1 MNYRYLFLAF
11 CCLPVSLLAQAAT
24 DSFLVMPYLQWGTQ
38 TSMTVLWETTN
49 PATTTVEYGEALE
62 RASEPNLSQRK
73 DVADTRLLHEVS
85 LTGLKPATKYVYRVR
100 STFADGGEVVSEVS
114 TFRTNVR
121 DEDACVFAFIGDSQY
136 NSRTPWAWETISN
149 LIWEERPHF
158 IIHAGDLVDQGTKKT
173 DWTEHF
179 FPGGQVFMS
188 RYPMY
193 TVLGNHEQ
201 DAQLYY
207 DYMVNPEPEYYYT
220 FRYGPVQFFMID
232 TNRDVSEGSEQY
244 NWLEWELAQ
253 STAPWKM
260 VVHHHPP
267 YSSESD
273 DHGDTFIGASTYQT
287 HARDLTPLYDTY
299 GVDFCLFGHTHVY
312 ERTWPLLEN
321 RISLEDGVIY
331 INSGGAGGG
340 LETFD
345 PTRSWFTQ
353 ELQTGHHYTTFAVF
367 GNTLQFKAIDHEG
380 RMFDSF
386 QLTKEGTNETTGQ
399 LTIPPPPRIRIGEP
413 VFSEETTIELEA
425 LWKDHT
431 IRYTLDGSEPNQQS
445 PQYQG
450 PITVH
455 TSGVIRAR
463 SYTPKGKTGRIA
475 DRDLVQMDPLSAV
488 EVSPGGQGVSYN
500 YFEGNWKKL
509 PDFQALQP
517 VASGFLSNI
526 THEIPGRRDDH
537 YGVVF
542 TGYVQISGTGPHT
555 FYVRSDDGS
564 KLWVDDQLLI
574 DNDGSHSP
582 QTKSGTLIL
591 EEGYHRI
598 RIAYFEDYGGEFLQ
612 AGMVDPVMG
621 RVPFGPSRL
630 FRD

>member
-1 MNYRYLFLAF
+1 MKYSSLFLA
-11 CCLPVSLLAQAAT
+11 CCWLPLSLLAQADS
-24 DSFLVMPYLQWGTQ
+24 DSFLIKPYLQWGTQ
-38 TSMTVLWETTN
+38 TSMTVLWETTY
-49 PATTTVEYGEALE
+49 PATTSVEYGEAMDS
-62 RASEPNLSQRK
+62 ASEPNLNQRTNLN
-73 DVADTRLLHEVS
+73 DTRLLHEVP

-100 STFADGGEVVSEVS
+100 NTFANGREVVSEVS

-121 DEDACVFAFIGDSQY
+121 DDDACVFAFIGDSQY
-136 NSRTPWAWETISN
+136 NGRTPWAWETISN
-149 LIWEERPHF
+149 LIWKERPHF
-158 IIHAGDLVDQGTKKT
+158 IIHAGDLVDQGTKKS

-179 FPGGQVFMS
+179 FPGGQIFMS

-220 FRYGPVQFFMID
+220 FRYGSVQFFMID

-321 RISLEDGVIY
+321 RISLENGVIY

-380 RMFDSF
+380 RIFDSF
-386 QLTKEGTNETTGQ
+386 QMTKNDTDEITGRLTS
-399 LTIPPPPRIRIGEP
+399 PPPPAIHIADP
-413 VFSEETTIELEA
+413 VFSRETSVVMKP
-425 LWKDHT
+425 LWNDHT

-445 PQYQG
+445 PVYEA
-450 PITVH
+450 PIIVN
-455 TSGVIRAR
+455 TSVTLRAR
-463 SYTPKGKTGRIA
+463 SYTPEGKTGRIA
-475 DRDLVQMDPLSAV
+475 DRALVQMNPLPAV
-488 EVSPGGQGVSYN
+488 KVSPAKKGLAYT
-500 YFEGNWKKL
+500 YFEGSWKKL
-509 PDFQALQP
+509 PDFQKLKP
-517 VASGFLSNI
+517 VASGQMNTF
-526 THEIPGRRDDH
+526 THDIPNRSEDH

-542 TGYVQISGTGPHT
+542 EGFVHIAETGPQT

-564 KLWVDDQLLI
+564 RLWIDDQKVI

-582 QTKSGTLIL
+582 RTKTGTIIL

-598 RIAYFEDYGGEFLQ
+598 QIAYFEDYGGEFLQ
-612 AGMVDPVMG
+612 VGMVDPMLG
-621 RVPFGPSRL
+621 RIPFSPAKL
-630 FRD
+630 FQN

>member
-1 MNYRYLFLAF
+1 MIYRFLFLAF
-11 CCLPVSLLAQAAT
+11 CCLPVSLLAQATA
-24 DSFLVMPYLQWGTQ
+24 DSFLVKPYLQWGTQ

-49 PATTTVEYGEALE
+49 PATATVEYGEALD

-73 DVADTRLLHEVS
+73 KVEDNRHLHEVS
-85 LTGLKPATKYVYRVR
+85 LTDLKPATKYVYRVR
-100 STFADGGEVVSEVS
+100 STFPNGSEVVSDVS

-121 DEDACVFAFIGDSQY
+121 DDDACVFAFIGDSQY
-136 NSRTPWAWETISN
+136 NGRTPWAWETISE

-232 TNRDVSEGSEQY
+232 TNRDVAEGSEQY

-353 ELQTGHHYTTFAVF
+353 EVQTGHHYTTFAVF

-380 RMFDSF
+380 HMFDSF
-386 QLTKEGTNETTGQ
+386 QLSKEQSDESTGQ
-399 LTIPPPPRIRIGEP
+399 LTIPPPPRIRIEEP
-413 VFSEETTIELEA
+413 VFSKETTIELEA
-425 LWKDHT
+425 LWEDHT

-445 PQYQG
+445 TLYEG

-455 TSGVIRAR
+455 TTSTLRAR
-463 SYTPKGKTGRIA
+463 SYTPAGKTGRIA
-475 DRDLVQMDPLSAV
+475 DRDLVQMDPLPAVKSAPTQ
-488 EVSPGGQGVSYN
+488 SGLAYH
-500 YFEGNWKKL
+500 YFEGSWKKL
-509 PDFQALQP
+509 PEFRSLEP
-517 VASGFLSNI
+517 VASGHISTV
-526 THEIPGRRDDH
+526 THEVPNRSEDQ

-542 TGYVQISGTGPHT
+542 EGYVRVTSTGPHT

-564 KLWVDDQLLI
+564 KLWIDDQLLI

-582 QTKSGTLIL
+582 QTKQGTLIL

-612 AGMVDPVMG
+612 AGMVDPAMG
-621 RVPFGPSRL
+621 RIPFSPSRL
-630 FRD
+630 FRN

>member
-1 MNYRYLFLAF
+1 MHRYLLLAF
-11 CCLPVSLLAQAAT
+11 CCLPLSLLAQAAT
-24 DSFLVMPYLQWGTQ
+24 DSFLVKPYLQWGTQ
-38 TSMTVLWETTN
+38 TSMTVLWETTI
-49 PATTTVEYGEALE
+49 PATTIVEYGEALD

-73 DVADTRLLHEVS
+73 ELEDNRLLHEVS
-85 LTGLKPATKYVYRVR
+85 LTSLKPATKYVYRVR
-100 STFADGGEVVSEVS
+100 STFADGTEIVSEVS

-121 DEDACVFAFIGDSQY
+121 DDDACVFAFIGDSQY
-136 NSRTPWAWETISN
+136 NGRTPWAWETISK

-173 DWTEHF
+173 DWTDHF

-232 TNRDVSEGSEQY
+232 TNRDVAEGSEQY

-345 PTRSWFTQ
+345 PSRSWFTQ

-367 GNTLQFKAIDHEG
+367 GNTLQFKAIDHQG

-386 QLTKEGTNETTGQ
+386 QLSKEQTDESTGQ

-413 VFSEETTIELEA
+413 VFMEETTIEMEA
-425 LWKDHT
+425 LWEDHT

-445 PQYQG
+445 ILYEG
-450 PITVH
+450 PFTVQT
-455 TSGVIRAR
+455 TSTLRAR
-463 SYTPKGKTGRIA
+463 SYTQAGKTGRIA
-475 DRDLVQMDPLSAV
+475 DRELVQMDPLPAV
-488 EVSPGGQGVSYN
+488 KTAPTQSGLVYH
-500 YFEGNWKKL
+500 YFEGSWKKL
-509 PDFQALQP
+509 PEFQTLEP
-517 VASGFLSNI
+517 VASGHVNTV
-526 THEIPGRRDDH
+526 THQVPDRSEDH
-537 YGVVF
+537 YGLVF
-542 TGYVQISGTGPHT
+542 EGYIQVTSTGPHT

-564 KLWVDDQLLI
+564 KLWIDDQLLI

-582 QTKSGTLIL
+582 QTKEGTLIL
-591 EEGYHRI
+591 EEGFHQI

-612 AGMVDPVMG
+612 AGMVDPVVG
-621 RVPFGPSRL
+621 RVPFSPARL
-630 FRD
+630 FKD